1 MAEFEIAVCATYR
14 QKEIKKMSIYG
25 FLRLMI
31 FPIFCALYICY
42 QLLVKKKGWQNIKG
56 DIYISLFI
64 LAACVFIS
72 YLLI

>member
-1 MAEFEIAVCATYR
+1 
-14 QKEIKKMSIYG
+14 MSIYG